1 MAEKKKLQVF
11 VSSTYVD
18 LKEERQA
25 AVQAILTAG
34 HIPAGMELFSAGDQ
48 SQMDVIKRWI
58 DESDVFLLILGGRY
72 GSIEPES
79 QKSYTHLEY
88 EYALEKDKALFAV
101 VITENHLEE
110 KIKQHGKGVIETKNS
125 DKLEDFRSFVC
136 SKMVR
141 PWSDSKDIKL
151 AILET
156 LSEFSRR
163 EELIGWIPGNQ
174 SVNAG
179 ELAEELAR
187 LGKENSELREQVSN
201 LSSQLA
207 NNQAI
212 FNGLTYEELYQ
223 ELNESKFDF
232 DSYNPPIE
240 KKTQEILQQI
250 SIAFGDSEVSFLHC
264 FWSMRNLFGMPN
276 LSYYLYQSILQE
288 MIKIGL
294 VAFEKNNQGTMTYIK
309 LNECGQNFLRCLRKD
324 KKDNPDANKFA
335 LSKEDS
341 IQSFIDPSASYSSP
355 AADYYRGRNYI

>member
-1 MAEKKKLQVF
+1 MTEKRKLQVF
-11 VSSTYVD
+11 VSSTFID

-58 DESDVFLLILGGRY
+58 DESDIFLLILGGRY
-72 GSIEPES
+72 GSIESES

-88 EYALEKDKALFAV
+88 EYALEKGKALFAV
-101 VITENHLEE
+101 VTDQKALEE
-110 KIKQHGKGVIETKNS
+110 RVKTSELGFKLIESDNQH
-125 DKLEDFRSFVC
+125 KLKEFRNLVS

-141 PWSDSKDIKL
+141 FWSDSKDIKL

-174 SVNAG
+174 AVNTG

-187 LGKENSELREQVSN
+187 LAKENSELREQVNN

-212 FNGLTYEELYQ
+212 FNGLTYEEMYQ
-223 ELNESKFDF
+223 SLNKVKLDF
-232 DSYNPPIE
+232 NAFNPQIKE
-240 KKTQEILQQI
+240 QSCEILRQI

-264 FWSMRNLFGMPN
+264 FWSMRNLFGRPN
-276 LSYYLYQSILQE
+276 LSYDLYESILQDV
-288 MIKIGL
+288 IKFGLFKFEGHNVERHTHPLAAVGGIGL
-294 VAFEKNNQGTMTYIK
+294 TKTLVVEYIIK
-309 LNECGQNFLRCLRKD
+309 LSECGQNFLNCLIKD
-324 KKDNPDANKFA
+324 KKNNLEANKLFLPKKA
-335 LSKEDS
+335 
-341 IQSFIDPSASYSSP
+341 
-355 AADYYRGRNYI
+355 

>member
-1 MAEKKKLQVF
+1 MTEKRKLQVF
-11 VSSTYVD
+11 VSSTFID

-58 DESDVFLLILGGRY
+58 DESDIFLLILGGRY
-72 GSIEPES
+72 GSIESES
-79 QKSYTHLEY
+79 QKSSTHLEY
-88 EYALEKDKALFAV
+88 EYALEKGKALFAV
-101 VITENHLEE
+101 VTDQKALEE
-110 KIKQHGKGVIETKNS
+110 RVKTSELGFQLIEQDNQH
-125 DKLEDFRSFVC
+125 KLKEFRNLVS

-141 PWSDSKDIKL
+141 FWSDSKDIKL

-174 SVNAG
+174 AVNTG

-187 LGKENSELREQVSN
+187 LAKENSELREQINN

-212 FNGLTYEELYQ
+212 FNGLTYEEMYQ
-223 ELNESKFDF
+223 SLNSLKLDF
-232 DSYNPPIE
+232 DAVNLKIIAE
-240 KKTQEILQQI
+240 KPREILQQI

-264 FWSMRNLFGMPN
+264 FWSIRKLFGMP
-276 LSYYLYQSILQE
+276 LSYFFYQSIIDPIVEFRLF
-288 MIKIGL
+288 L
-294 VAFEKNNQGTMTYIK
+294 FERNSKGQIEYVK
-309 LNECGQNFLRCLRKD
+309 LNECGQNFLNCLIKD
-324 KKDNPDANKFA
+324 KKNNLEANKFF
-335 LSKEDS
+335 LGNENL
-341 IQSFIDPSASYSSP
+341 IDPNWW
-355 AADYYRGRNYI
+355 DK

>member
-1 MAEKKKLQVF
+1 MTEKRKLQVF
-11 VSSTYVD
+11 VSSTFID

-58 DESDVFLLILGGRY
+58 DESDIFLLILGGRY
-72 GSIEPES
+72 GSIESES

-88 EYALEKDKALFAV
+88 EYALEKGKALFAV
-101 VITENHLEE
+101 VITEKCLEE
-110 KIKQHGKGVIETKNS
+110 KIKQHGKEVIETKNS
-125 DKLEDFRSFVC
+125 DKLENFRSFVC

-141 PWSDSKDIKL
+141 FWSDSKDIKL

-174 SVNAG
+174 AVNTG

-187 LGKENSELREQVSN
+187 LAKENSELREQVNN

-212 FNGLTYEELYQ
+212 FNGLTYEEMYQ
-223 ELNESKFDF
+223 SLNKVKLDF
-232 DSYNPPIE
+232 NAFNPQIKE
-240 KKTQEILQQI
+240 QSCEILRQI

-264 FWSMRNLFGMPN
+264 FWSMRNLFGRPN
-276 LSYYLYQSILQE
+276 LSYDLYESILQDVIQFGLFKFE
-288 MIKIGL
+288 GHNVERHTHPLAAVGGIGL
-294 VAFEKNNQGTMTYIK
+294 TKTLVVEYIIK
-309 LNECGQNFLRCLRKD
+309 LSECGQNFLNCLIKD
-324 KKDNPDANKFA
+324 KKNNLEANKLFLPKKA
-335 LSKEDS
+335 
-341 IQSFIDPSASYSSP
+341 
-355 AADYYRGRNYI
+355 